1 MRPAMASWF
10 VGLGACAIANASAR
24 ASGIL
29 CGRSIC
35 GPFRYN
41 ANAIDGC
48 RPDGDNN
55 PAQPQPPRSAYVMD
69 EHDLIG
75 RVAAGRVHC
84 AGCSQDSGDSGQQLE
99 SILAVD
105 PIDSAQRFRPP
116 RTSVFDETFDGKRQ
130 QLERLPRFQQLAK
143 NNLNDGQPGVA
154 DAAPK
159 NAETCFDEFAEPY
172 QC

>member
-1 MRPAMASWF
+1 
-10 VGLGACAIANASAR
+10 
-24 ASGIL
+24 
-29 CGRSIC
+29 
-35 GPFRYN
+35 
-41 ANAIDGC
+41 
-48 RPDGDNN
+48 
-55 PAQPQPPRSAYVMD
+55 MD